1 MKTLYLFLALV
12 VFSLATTLNLHAD
25 NISATLNTGLNTD
38 NLIETSILNGE
49 QFTYTHLT
57 TDVLNTSLT
66 VFTATY
72 VDALGTLGVLNVT
85 DVCTDVT
92 ILGPAVPC
100 QKLAFS
106 FTDLTLGNTSLI
118 AALGADVNLA
128 ANVANI
134 DFASASIAGG
144 SASVNFT
151 NPGGTSPVPEPATLS
166 LMATGLV
173 GLAGAMHRKF
183 ATQS

>member
-1 MKTLYLFLALV
+1 MKNLYLFLALV
-12 VFSLATTLNLHAD
+12 AFTFATTLNLRAD
-25 NISATLNTGLNTD
+25 DISATLNTGLNTD
-38 NLIETSILNGE
+38 SLIQTSILNGE

-57 TDVLNTSLT
+57 TDVLNSSLT

-72 VDALGTLGVLNVT
+72 LDALGTLGVLNVT
-85 DVCTDVT
+85 DVCTQVT

-100 QKLAFS
+100 QQLAFS
-106 FTDLTLGNTSLI
+106 FTNLTLGSASLI
-118 AALGADVNLA
+118 AALGANVNLA

-151 NPGGTSPVPEPATLS
+151 NPGGPSPVPEPATLS

-173 GLAGAMHRKF
+173 GLAGVVRRKF
-183 ATQS
+183 ITQV